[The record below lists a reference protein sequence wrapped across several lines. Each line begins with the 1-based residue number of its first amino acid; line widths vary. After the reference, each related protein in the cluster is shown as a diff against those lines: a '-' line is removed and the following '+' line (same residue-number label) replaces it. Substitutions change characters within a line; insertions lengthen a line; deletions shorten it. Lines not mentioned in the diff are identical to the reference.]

1 MSILVVSL
9 NTKNLSSNSFTRCSK
24 FLDRLA
30 VHAIFAF
37 TIEAPASV
45 LTVQGCPNP
54 EERPDNVQSYKA
66 NPTGDMQ
73 RVLMWVIAIFRNFI
87 RDIVDDNN
95 QVEKSDTGKT
105 SMPKAR

>member
-1 MSILVVSL
+1 
-9 NTKNLSSNSFTRCSK
+9 
-24 FLDRLA
+24 
-30 VHAIFAF
+30 
-37 TIEAPASV
+37 
-45 LTVQGCPNP
+45 
-54 EERPDNVQSYKA
+54 VQSYKA